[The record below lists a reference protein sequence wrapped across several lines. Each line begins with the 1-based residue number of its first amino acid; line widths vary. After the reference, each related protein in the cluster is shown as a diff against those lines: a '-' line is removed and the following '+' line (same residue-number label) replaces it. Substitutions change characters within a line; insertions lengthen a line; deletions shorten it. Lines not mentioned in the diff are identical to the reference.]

1 MSDIN
6 IDDLREQAELASS
19 HPRERVELT
28 GVEVLVL
35 LDQLAAAEHRA
46 DEAEARI
53 KAVRDVLAHHPRA
66 CEKYPDDY
74 VIRCGWKSA
83 VLDVQAVLDGEQ

>member
-53 KAVRDVLAHHPRA
+53 KAVEDVLAHHPYGGPDQEAAIRRA
-66 CEKYPDDY
+66 
-74 VIRCGWKSA
+74 
-83 VLDVQAVLDGEQ
+83 LDGEQ